1 MEVYN
6 GLASTIEYNRWLV
19 TEENWKVAEDTR
31 ETLGQIRDFRR
42 AVREDR
48 LSKGRQ
54 RANES
59 RSQRG
64 EAQRKVQEHHMQ
76 NAAGGSEVKSL
87 VDNWNDQLSTQRRA
101 WSDYGNSLKTV
112 LKPDLKKVKAD
123 NQEEKAKLAKQVR
136 DEIELVE
143 SLREQAL
150 QKLEETNRQNASRV
164 KTETGPAT
172 TDAARRLFY
181 SQRKKLADETVKQE
195 EEWRAGV
202 AENKQIHMQKAVE
215 HAEAA
220 KATRTQAR
228 DARSAL
234 EEQRHNDAK
243 ELRKKRIEMREQKA
257 IQNATFLKST
267 REKHNT
273 LMGSKFVSPEM
284 MERMQS
290 HSQYKLLTTVVAE
303 GRSPVRSAA
312 PDEAADF
319 SADEER

>member
-1 MEVYN
+1 MLDLTACQNSERTFRSAQEVYN

-101 WSDYGNSLKTV
+101 WSDYGSSLKTV

-123 NQEEKAKLAKQVR
+123 NQEEKAKLVSGAHPKKASPHNRRHPNHLHPIQSVR
-136 DEIELVE
+136 FP
-143 SLREQAL
+143 AL
-150 QKLEETNRQNASRV
+150 S
-164 KTETGPAT
+164 
-172 TDAARRLFY
+172 
-181 SQRKKLADETVKQE
+181 
-195 EEWRAGV
+195 
-202 AENKQIHMQKAVE
+202 
-215 HAEAA
+215 
-220 KATRTQAR
+220 
-228 DARSAL
+228 
-234 EEQRHNDAK
+234 
-243 ELRKKRIEMREQKA
+243 
-257 IQNATFLKST
+257 
-267 REKHNT
+267 
-273 LMGSKFVSPEM
+273 
-284 MERMQS
+284 
-290 HSQYKLLTTVVAE
+290 
-303 GRSPVRSAA
+303 
-312 PDEAADF
+312 
-319 SADEER
+319 